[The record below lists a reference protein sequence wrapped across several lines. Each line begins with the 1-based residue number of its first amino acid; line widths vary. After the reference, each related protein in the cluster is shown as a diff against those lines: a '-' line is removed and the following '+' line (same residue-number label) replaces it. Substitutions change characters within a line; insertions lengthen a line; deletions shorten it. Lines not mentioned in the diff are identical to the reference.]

1 MGNLDSLSARINELV
16 EEALADATVVNAER
30 LGLDPR
36 CGVAIVLDDAVV
48 VHRLNRN
55 ILEYYGGFEY
65 VDREC
70 VTVMGDFV
78 FYSDGDDRVSG
89 CLDHLEKAEDEKA

>member
-1 MGNLDSLSARINELV
+1 MSTFDALAARVNELV
-16 EEALADATVVNAER
+16 DEALADATVVNAEK

-36 CGVAIVLDDAVV
+36 CGVAIVLDNAIV

-70 VTVMGDFV
+70 VTVMGDYV
-78 FYSDGDDRVSG
+78 FYLAGDDRVAG
-89 CLDHLEKAEDEKA
+89 CLDHLEKAEAAQ